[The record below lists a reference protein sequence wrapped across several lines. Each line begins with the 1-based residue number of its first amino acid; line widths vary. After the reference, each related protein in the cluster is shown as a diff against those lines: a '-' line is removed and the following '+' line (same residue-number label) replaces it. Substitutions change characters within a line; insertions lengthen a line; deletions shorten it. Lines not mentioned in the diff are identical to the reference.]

1 MIEAAGRDP
10 TIQQLRCF
18 IVLARELHFGR
29 AAAALHITQPPLTR
43 HIQHLEALLDVQL
56 FDRTGRQV
64 ELTPAGTVF
73 LAECEKALRLL
84 GRGIGLAQQVA
95 RGEAGEVAI
104 GYVEPLGIDF
114 LPRMLGA
121 FRDLHPD
128 HNLRLIEMHTLVQ
141 IDALLDGTIDCGLL
155 RTPTTS
161 TTELVFESIWRDEL
175 VVALSERHPLARAGR
190 DAVAVTELKAE
201 PFVVYETSL
210 GVGILTAVLAAC
222 SEAGFSPGVAH
233 TAGST
238 PMLLALVAGNEGVAM
253 VSSEIAKVPRPGVV
267 FRPISGKPVT
277 SEVFM
282 GWRRADGS
290 PVLQSLRHVMRQKY
304 RSSV

>member
-1 MIEAAGRDP
+1 MIETVGRDP

-18 IVLARELHFGR
+18 LVLARELHFGR

-43 HIQHLEALLDVQL
+43 HIQHLEALLEVQL
-56 FDRTGRQV
+56 FDRSGRRI
-64 ELTPAGTVF
+64 ELTPAGAVF
-73 LAECEKALRLL
+73 LTECEKALKVL
-84 GRGIGLAQQVA
+84 GRGMSLAQHVA
-95 RGEAGEVAI
+95 RGEAGEISI

-121 FRDLHPD
+121 LRDLHPN
-128 HNLRLIEMHTLVQ
+128 HNLRLIEMHTLAQVE
-141 IDALLDGTIDCGLL
+141 ALLDGTIDCGLL

-161 TTELVFESIWRDEL
+161 TTELVFESIWSDEL
-175 VVALSERHPLARAGR
+175 VVAFSERHPLAR
-190 DAVAVTELKAE
+190 DASTPVPLSVLKAE

-210 GVGILTAVLAAC
+210 GVGILTSILAAC
-222 SEAGFSPGVAH
+222 SAAGFSPGVAH

-238 PMLLALVAGNEGVAM
+238 PMLLALVAGNEGIAL

-267 FRPISGKPVT
+267 FRRIAGDVVT

-282 GWRRADGS
+282 GWRRSDDS
-290 PVLQSLRHVMRQKY
+290 PVLQNLRHVVRQK
-304 RSSV
+304 RLSA